1 MCRNGKKRKGHS
13 QPIMFWN
20 INTIGKRLFLAFSI
34 LAFNVVLISVLS
46 YHFISRTK
54 HIHALTNRIENEHIE
69 IMLLLKLDLDFL
81 RFETINQE
89 FYQTLHS
96 DLLLRRDSLYD
107 QILHETLAL
116 QSTLDEQALGV
127 GNPFDSIAHTL
138 QVYNTTFNRI
148 KEKIIYRGFKDYGL
162 EGRMRKFAHELERH
176 SEDVSM
182 INILSLRRHEKDY
195 FLRKEAQYKDL
206 FNKRADELIAELS
219 RQSASGFV
227 VHLLRSYKNNFNQLS
242 HIDET
247 IGLVPT
253 QGLMGELNMLT
264 NDISAQLATLV
275 KMSDKRAEAIIQQSL
290 ISCII
295 VGLLSIIISFA
306 LTYITALRLT
316 RPIKK
321 LSHTIGKYIINQGLD
336 EDDLQDTT
344 TVTNEISSLSSAFI
358 KLNRK
363 LRAQFEEIRR
373 KTQLLEKRN
382 QELQKLNEELDRFI
396 YSAAHDLKSP
406 LASMAGLV
414 HLAQREMNEPM
425 HDHYFEMMRSS
436 IDKMEGFIKD
446 ITDYAKNKRQLIKP
460 EKIDLNTVI
469 ADIFQSFRFIPQ
481 AERIDTVVE
490 ISGGEFHTD
499 KTRLEIIL
507 KNLISNA
514 IRYAD
519 FAKAA
524 PFIHI
529 KAIFHNSHTAIRIS
543 DNGIGIDEEHLYKIF
558 DMFYRAHH
566 DAKGSGI
573 GLFLVRESVKMLR
586 GTITVESEPSQ
597 GTTFLLNLPNL
608 KQVNVN
614 HLPESEPIKFLT
626 AS

>member
-1 MCRNGKKRKGHS
+1 MGEKAGRSTK
-13 QPIMFWN
+13 PIMFWN

-34 LAFNVVLISVLS
+34 LALNVALISALS

-54 HIHALTNRIENEHIE
+54 SIHEVTNRIENEHIQ

-96 DLLLRRDSLYD
+96 DVLLQRDSLYD
-107 QILHETLAL
+107 QILRETIAL
-116 QSTLDEQALGV
+116 QTSLRDQPLADT
-127 GNPFDSIAHTL
+127 GNPFDSIAVTL
-138 QVYNTTFNRI
+138 QTYNTTFNRI

-176 SEDVSM
+176 TEAVSM
-182 INILSLRRHEKDY
+182 TNILSLRRHEKDY
-195 FLRKEAQYKDL
+195 FLRKEEQYKNL
-206 FNKRADELIAELS
+206 FNTRADELIQELS
-219 RQSASGFV
+219 HQSASSFV
-227 VHLLRSYKNNFNQLS
+227 IHLLKSYQDNFNQLS
-242 HIDET
+242 RIDEE

-253 QGLMGELNMLT
+253 MGLMGQLNTLT
-264 NDISAQLATLV
+264 NNISAQLTTLV
-275 KMSDKRAEAIIQQSL
+275 KMSDENSEAIIHQSL
-290 ISCII
+290 ISYII
-295 VGLLSIIISFA
+295 VGLVAIIISFA

-336 EDDLQDTT
+336 EDDLNDT
-344 TVTNEISSLSSAFI
+344 TVTNEISNLSSAFI
-358 KLNRK
+358 KLNKK
-363 LRAQFEEIRR
+363 LRAQFEEIR
-373 KTQLLEKRN
+373 KKSHLLEKQN
-382 QELQKLNEELDRFI
+382 HELHKLNEELDRFI
-396 YSAAHDLKSP
+396 YSSAHDLKSP

-414 HLAQREMNEPM
+414 HLAQREMNEPAY
-425 HDHYFEMMRSS
+425 DHYFEMMRSS

-446 ITDYAKNKRQLIKP
+446 ITDYAKNKRQIIKT
-460 EKIDLNTVI
+460 EKVNLNVI
-469 ADIFQSFRFIPQ
+469 VTDIFQTFRFIPQ
-481 AERIDTVVE
+481 AERIENLVE
-490 ISGGEFHTD
+490 ISGGDFYTD

-519 FAKAA
+519 FDKQS
-524 PFIHI
+524 PFIQL
-529 KAIFHNSHTAIRIS
+529 KAIIHPSHTTIHIS

-558 DMFYRAHH
+558 DMFYRAHDH
-566 DAKGSGI
+566 AKGSGI

-586 GTITVESEPSQ
+586 GTITVESEPQ
-597 GTTFLLNLPNL
+597 KGTTFILNLPNL
-608 KQVNVN
+608 EQVNVN
-614 HLPESEPIKFLT
+614 QLPESEPIKFLT

>member
-1 MCRNGKKRKGHS
+1 MGEKAGRSTK
-13 QPIMFWN
+13 PIMFWN

-34 LAFNVVLISVLS
+34 LALNVALISALS

-54 HIHALTNRIENEHIE
+54 SIHEVTNRIENEHIQ

-96 DLLLRRDSLYD
+96 DVLLQRDSLYD
-107 QILHETLAL
+107 QILRETIAL
-116 QSTLDEQALGV
+116 QTSLRDQPLADT
-127 GNPFDSIAHTL
+127 GNPFDSIAVTL
-138 QVYNTTFNRI
+138 QTYNTTFNRI

-176 SEDVSM
+176 TEAVSM
-182 INILSLRRHEKDY
+182 TNILSLRRHEKDY
-195 FLRKEAQYKDL
+195 FLRKEEQYKNL
-206 FNKRADELIAELS
+206 FNTRADELIQELS
-219 RQSASGFV
+219 HQSASSFV
-227 VHLLRSYKNNFNQLS
+227 IHLLKSYQDNFNQLS
-242 HIDET
+242 RIDEE

-253 QGLMGELNMLT
+253 MGLMGQLNTLT
-264 NDISAQLATLV
+264 NNISAQLTTLV
-275 KMSDKRAEAIIQQSL
+275 KMSDENSEAIIHQSL
-290 ISCII
+290 ISYII
-295 VGLLSIIISFA
+295 VGLVAIIISFA

-336 EDDLQDTT
+336 EDDLNDT
-344 TVTNEISSLSSAFI
+344 TVTNEISNLSNAFI
-358 KLNRK
+358 KLNKK
-363 LRAQFEEIRR
+363 LRAQFEEIR
-373 KTQLLEKRN
+373 KKSHLLEKQN
-382 QELQKLNEELDRFI
+382 HELHKLNEELDRFI
-396 YSAAHDLKSP
+396 YSSAHDLKSP

-414 HLAQREMNEPM
+414 HLAQREMNEPAY
-425 HDHYFEMMRSS
+425 DHYFEMMRSS

-446 ITDYAKNKRQLIKP
+446 ITDYAKNKRQIIKT
-460 EKIDLNTVI
+460 EKVNLNVI
-469 ADIFQSFRFIPQ
+469 VTDIFQTFRFIPQ
-481 AERIDTVVE
+481 AERIENLVE
-490 ISGGEFHTD
+490 ISGGDFYTD

-519 FAKAA
+519 FDKQS
-524 PFIHI
+524 PFIQL
-529 KAIFHNSHTAIRIS
+529 KAIIHPSHTTIHIS

-558 DMFYRAHH
+558 DMFYRAHDH
-566 DAKGSGI
+566 AKGSGI

-586 GTITVESEPSQ
+586 GTITVESEPQ
-597 GTTFLLNLPNL
+597 KGTTFILNLPNL
-608 KQVNVN
+608 EQVNVN
-614 HLPESEPIKFLT
+614 QLPESEPIKFLT

>member
-1 MCRNGKKRKGHS
+1 MGEKAGRSTK
-13 QPIMFWN
+13 PIMFWN

-34 LAFNVVLISVLS
+34 LALNVALISALS

-54 HIHALTNRIENEHIE
+54 SIHEVTNRIENEHIQ

-96 DLLLRRDSLYD
+96 DVLLQRDSLYD
-107 QILHETLAL
+107 QILRETIAL
-116 QSTLDEQALGV
+116 QTSLRDQPLADT
-127 GNPFDSIAHTL
+127 GNPFDSIAVTL
-138 QVYNTTFNRI
+138 QTYNTTFNRI

-176 SEDVSM
+176 TEAVSM
-182 INILSLRRHEKDY
+182 TNILSLRRHEKDY
-195 FLRKEAQYKDL
+195 FLRKEEQYKNL
-206 FNKRADELIAELS
+206 FNTRADELIQELPH
-219 RQSASGFV
+219 QSASSFV
-227 VHLLRSYKNNFNQLS
+227 IHLLKSYQDNFNQLS
-242 HIDET
+242 RIDEE

-253 QGLMGELNMLT
+253 MGLMGQLNTLT
-264 NDISAQLATLV
+264 NNISAQLTTLV
-275 KMSDKRAEAIIQQSL
+275 KMSDENSEAIIHQSL
-290 ISCII
+290 ISYII
-295 VGLLSIIISFA
+295 VGLVAIIISFA

-336 EDDLQDTT
+336 EDDLNDT
-344 TVTNEISSLSSAFI
+344 TVTNEISNLSSAFI
-358 KLNRK
+358 KLNKK
-363 LRAQFEEIRR
+363 LRAQFEEIR
-373 KTQLLEKRN
+373 KKSHLLEKQN
-382 QELQKLNEELDRFI
+382 HELHKLNEELDRFI
-396 YSAAHDLKSP
+396 YSSAHDLKSP

-414 HLAQREMNEPM
+414 HLAQREMNEPAY
-425 HDHYFEMMRSS
+425 DHYFEMMRSS

-446 ITDYAKNKRQLIKP
+446 ITDYAKNKRQIIKT
-460 EKIDLNTVI
+460 EKVNLNVI
-469 ADIFQSFRFIPQ
+469 VTDIFQTFRFIPQ
-481 AERIDTVVE
+481 AERIENLVE
-490 ISGGEFHTD
+490 ISGGDFYTD

-519 FAKAA
+519 FDKQS
-524 PFIHI
+524 PFIQL
-529 KAIFHNSHTAIRIS
+529 KAIIHPSHTTIHIS

-558 DMFYRAHH
+558 DMFYRAHDH
-566 DAKGSGI
+566 AKGSGI

-586 GTITVESEPSQ
+586 GTITVESEPQ
-597 GTTFLLNLPNL
+597 KGTTFILNLPNL
-608 KQVNVN
+608 EQVNVN
-614 HLPESEPIKFLT
+614 QLPESEPIKFLT